1 MPLPVS
7 SVISLEGCC
16 GAEGRWVCVFGGV
29 VQAFRAGAM
38 PVSFTRPLHRLV
50 VQQGVVSCG
59 RRSVLVCSVEDKKS
73 TGPSKGPTSAETEA
87 ARRERFSAM
96 QEEAAH
102 MFESRA
108 QQLARQAAQR
118 ARAAKE
124 EETHLLSSRGLAGI
138 TTAPPQNDK
147 SEEQDHDT
155 HDMHT

>member
-1 MPLPVS
+1 M
-7 SVISLEGCC
+7 
-16 GAEGRWVCVFGGV
+16 GGV
-29 VQAFRAGAM
+29 VYLCVCWGVSLLQAFRAGGL
-38 PVSFTRPLHRLV
+38 PVSFTRPLHRALRHE
-50 VQQGVVSCG
+50 GVVSSG
-59 RRSVLVCSVEDKKS
+59 RRSLLVCSVEDKTS
-73 TGPSKGPTSAETEA
+73 TGPSKGPSPSSAETEA

-118 ARAAKE
+118 AVSAKE

-147 SEEQDHDT
+147 TNDDEDT

>member
-1 MPLPVS
+1 
-7 SVISLEGCC
+7 
-16 GAEGRWVCVFGGV
+16 
-29 VQAFRAGAM
+29 M
-38 PVSFTRPLHRLV
+38 PVSFTRPLHRALT
-50 VQQGVVSCG
+50 QQGVVSCG
-59 RRSVLVCSVEDKKS
+59 RRSLLVCSVEDKKS
-73 TGPSKGPTSAETEA
+73 SGPSSAETEA

-118 ARAAKE
+118 ARSAKE

-147 SEEQDHDT
+147 TNDHDDT